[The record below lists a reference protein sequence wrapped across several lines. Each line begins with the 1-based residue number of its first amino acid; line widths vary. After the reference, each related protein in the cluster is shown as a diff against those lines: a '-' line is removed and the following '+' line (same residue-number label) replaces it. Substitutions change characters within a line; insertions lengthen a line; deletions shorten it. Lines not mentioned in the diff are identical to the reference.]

1 MRLFLSGGSMEPFIL
16 DKMFVDAIDK
26 TKPLLYIPIAMDPKE
41 HSAEECFVWMKNY
54 FSKFNFSNIVM
65 TTDLRKISEKD
76 LDKFGGVYIGGGNTP
91 FLLKELKDSGFYEH
105 LKTLIEKDVPL
116 AGGSAGAIIFAKT
129 IVPSL
134 STDEN
139 GVKLK
144 IFDSLDKLQGWD
156 LDAHYEISMDADI
169 RRYMK
174 EYNLKKVIALPERCG
189 LFVEGKKMK
198 IIGELSAWI
207 FDSKGKKEIRN
218 GEELK

>member
-41 HSAEECFVWMKNY
+41 HSAEECFLWMKNY

-65 TTDLRKISEKD
+65 VTDLKKITKKD

-91 FLLKELKDSGFYEH
+91 FLLKELKESGFYEH
-105 LKTLIEKDVPL
+105 LKNLIKKDIPL

-139 GVKLK
+139 WVKLK
-144 IFDSLDKLQGWD
+144 NFDSLDKLLGWD
-156 LDAHYEISMDADI
+156 LDAHYEISMDSDI

-174 EYNLKKVIALPERCG
+174 EYNLQKVIALPERCG
-189 LFVEGKKMK
+189 LLVQGKKMRV
-198 IIGELSAWI
+198 IGELSAWV
-207 FDSKGKKEIRN
+207 FDSNGKREVKN